1 MFPRVNYELSSMGA
15 LYILQDEFSF
25 NLLTQGF
32 TVLVTEVSILHL
44 EVAQAHVSRL

>member
-1 MFPRVNYELSSMGA
+1 MGA

-32 TVLVTEVSILHL
+32 TILITEVNILYL
-44 EVAQAHVSRL
+44 EVAQACVSRL